1 MKMNKINL
9 NELSWCDA
17 NSNVIMIDTVL
28 ERVNSRK
35 DLVEIHVGCD
45 SHFVKNTCKF
55 AVVIAMYERGKGGTY
70 FFARA
75 KRDRALFTN
84 MKIRLLKEVELA
96 VTLAEL
102 LSSLD
107 TTDRNEISVHLD
119 INPNKKFKSNAVFT
133 SATSWVKS
141 LGYQCVVKPDSWAS
155 SWLADSYA
163 K

>member
-1 MKMNKINL
+1 MNKISL
-9 NELSWCDA
+9 DELSWCDA
-17 NSNVIMIDTVL
+17 NSEVL
-28 ERVNSRK
+28 NIEAVLNRVNNRK

-45 SHFVKNTCKF
+45 SHFVGNICKF
-55 AVVIAMYERGKGGTY
+55 AIVVAMYERGKGGTY

-75 KRDRALFTN
+75 KRARSLFTN

-96 VTLAEL
+96 IMLAEL

-107 TTDRNEISVHLD
+107 TTDRNKISVHLD
-119 INPNKKFKSNAVFT
+119 INPNKKFKSNVVFT

-155 SWLADSYA
+155 SWLADAYA